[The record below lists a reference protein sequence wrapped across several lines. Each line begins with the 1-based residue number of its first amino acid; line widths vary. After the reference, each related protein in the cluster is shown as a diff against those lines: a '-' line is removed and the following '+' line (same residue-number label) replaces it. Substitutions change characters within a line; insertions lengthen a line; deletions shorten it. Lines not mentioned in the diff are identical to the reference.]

1 MAQEVTYTIT
11 GDPTKALKRWA
22 CELQNPITLIDVF
35 SENGVF
41 IFIFPFPSCIYY
53 QAFSHGFG
61 LDRYISL
68 SS

>member
-11 GDPTKALKRWA
+11 GDPTKELKGWVY
-22 CELQNPITLIDVF
+22 ELQNLITLIF

-41 IFIFPFPSCIYY
+41 IFIFPFPSCICY
-53 QAFSHGFG
+53 QAFSHLFG